1 MSPCES
7 LSLALPRKVATF
19 FPMSLNKPVSL
30 LLLFVSV
37 AHAQESIERLDPA
50 LDKIIAQDAK
60 IETLCKGFQWS
71 EGPVWDAKGECL
83 LFSDV
88 PRNIIYQWKEG
99 DTEASIFM
107 KPSGFT
113 GVSDYGREAG
123 SNGLAF
129 DAKGQLLCCEHGDRR
144 VSYMTPEGGKR
155 TLTDN
160 FEGKRYNSPNDLTIA
175 KDGAVYFTD
184 PPYGLPQK
192 GNFRELEHHGVYR
205 VDPQGKVTLI
215 IKDLDRPNG
224 VALSPDEKILYVAQ
238 SHQPAPVIMAYP
250 IKADGTVEEGKVF
263 YNTKDLKGPGSPDGI
278 KIHSNG
284 TVFSTGPG
292 GVLILDVNGKLLG
305 RIICGRPTANIAFGP
320 NEKSLYITSQD
331 RLLRVALP

>member
-1 MSPCES
+1 MMFPKPACLLLLS
-7 LSLALPRKVATF
+7 LSL
-19 FPMSLNKPVSL
+19 
-30 LLLFVSV
+30 
-37 AHAQESIERLDPA
+37 AHAQESIEKFDPA
-50 LDKIIAQDAK
+50 LDQIIAPDAK

-71 EGPVWDAKGECL
+71 EGPVWDAKGERL

-113 GVSDYGREAG
+113 GVSEYGREAG

-129 DAKGQLLCCEHGDRR
+129 DAKGQLVCCEHGDRR
-144 VSYMTPEGGKR
+144 LSYLTPEGGKR

-160 FEGKRYNSPNDLTIA
+160 FEGKRYNSPNDLAIA
-175 KDGAVYFTD
+175 KDGSVFFTD

-192 GNFRELEHHGVYR
+192 GNFREMDHHGVYR
-205 VDPQGKVTLI
+205 LDPQGKVSLLV
-215 IKDLDRPNG
+215 KDLDRPNG

-250 IKADGTVEEGKVF
+250 LKADGTVEEGKIF
-263 YNTKDLKGPGSPDGI
+263 FNTKDLKGPGSPDGI

-292 GVLILDVNGKLLG
+292 GVLILDKSGKLLG